1 MLTPPF
7 RVTSLTLAPFSAR
20 TQPESA
26 LCELRLATA
35 RAAIVGPL
43 DRNRP
48 ESKAG
53 CGWLMFTARYL
64 LSPEWVPE
72 SGGYST
78 LTVALPVPFTKPYLA
93 AMLWASVV
101 NCEED
106 TVPPRC
112 KVMARFAPADAA
124 AASAA
129 LCMLRFV

>member
-26 LCELRLATA
+26 LCEFPLATA

-78 LTVALPVPFTKPYLA
+78 LMGVLPVPVTKPYLA
-93 AMLWASVV
+93 MLGASVV
-101 NCEED
+101 NCEDE